1 MEELVSENVSNELLF
16 LNNIYS
22 FRLHLLVDKGIA
34 FLLYKKCPMNET
46 CARPPTT
53 FLKLNVI
60 QWKGVQHASLLP
72 SSDLMD
78 FFIVWQFISFVCI
91 RFLTII
97 FTL

>member
-46 CARPPTT
+46 WARPPTT

-60 QWKGVQHASLLP
+60 QWKGACFLATVIRLDGFLHRLAIH
-72 SSDLMD
+72 
-78 FFIVWQFISFVCI
+78 FIC
-91 RFLTII
+91 LY
-97 FTL
+97 